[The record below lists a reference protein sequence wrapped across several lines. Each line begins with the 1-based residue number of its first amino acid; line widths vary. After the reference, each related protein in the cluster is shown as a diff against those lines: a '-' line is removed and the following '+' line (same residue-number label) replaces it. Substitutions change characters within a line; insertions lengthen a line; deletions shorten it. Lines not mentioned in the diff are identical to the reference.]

1 MFMSSAGGVD
11 SGGGV
16 DPKHEGRPKSRILII
31 ILTTIA
37 AVIILLG
44 LAFYFIRIRILK
56 SKSKETKLKVNNAA
70 AAGDF
75 ESNNPDLIEYSLADI
90 EKATDQF
97 AFENKVGEGGFGP
110 VYKVIN

>member
-1 MFMSSAGGVD
+1 MSMSSAGGVD

-31 ILTTIA
+31 ILTTTA
-37 AVIILLG
+37 A
-44 LAFYFIRIRILK
+44 AFYFIRIRILK
-56 SKSKETKLKVNNAA
+56 SKRKETKLKVNNAA

-75 ESNNPDLIEYSLADI
+75 DSNNPDLIVYSLADI

-97 AFENKVGEGGFGP
+97 AFENKLGEGGFGP
-110 VYKVIN
+110 VYKVINYSL